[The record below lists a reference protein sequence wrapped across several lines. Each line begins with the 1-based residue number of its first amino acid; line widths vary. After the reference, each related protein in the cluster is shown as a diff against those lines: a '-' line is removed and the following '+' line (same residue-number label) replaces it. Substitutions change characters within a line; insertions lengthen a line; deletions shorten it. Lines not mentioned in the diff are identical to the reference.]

1 MKQDR
6 RAAQDLSALVDGVPR
21 RARLLNRLVQAG
33 AESLTD
39 DEVLDMILASAVP
52 LSDSA
57 GTAHRLLKRFGSFS
71 QAITAPLAELS
82 AIEGVGEA
90 GAAALKLVQA
100 AAARLAPAGWL
111 AQGVPAY
118 RPLVH
123 NWERLIEYLTAIL
136 ARERVEQMR
145 ILYLDRR
152 NRLISDDVERLGVI
166 DYCIID
172 PRLLVKRAYD
182 KQASAIILVHF
193 HPLGAPTPSTA
204 AIALARAIK
213 LAATGLAIVL
223 HDHVIIG
230 GGTWVSMKRFG
241 LL

>member
-1 MKQDR
+1 MSEV
-6 RAAQDLSALVDGVPR
+6 SALGNR
-21 RARLLNRLVQAG
+21 GSHRTRLLDRLLQAG

-39 DEVLDMILASAVP
+39 HEVLAMILSAAAP
-52 LSDSA
+52 TSDSS
-57 GTAHRLLKRFGSFS
+57 GTAHQLIKRFGSFS
-71 QAITAPLAELS
+71 QAITAPLAELI
-82 AIEGVGEA
+82 AIDGVGEA

-100 AAARLAPAGWL
+100 AAGRLAPAGWL
-111 AQGVPAY
+111 AQGAPVY

-123 NWERLIEYLTAIL
+123 NWDRLIEYLTAIL

-152 NRLISDDVERLGVI
+152 NRLIADDVERLGVI
-166 DYCIID
+166 DYCKLD
-172 PRLLVKRAYD
+172 PRLLIKRAHD

-193 HPLGAPTPSTA
+193 HPHGAPAPSSA
-204 AIALARAIK
+204 AIALARALK
-213 LAATGLAIVL
+213 QAATGLAIVL

-230 GGTWVSMKRFG
+230 GGAWVSMKRLG